1 MVLVTTVDK
10 NQWKYIF
17 PNISVLESYNIKYK
31 YVIFTSCSFTY
42 IRLTSYVSKL
52 TLYHGE
58 IFVERIPNFFTYIG
72 INGELIPNH
81 SWITSCT
88 MDRLIIP
95 YVSSLEKFIYIDVDT
110 LIVSPDI
117 VKIWKQKVSS
127 KGIAAVPNDV
137 DIVKHLI
144 AFSDNS
150 FLLDKVDIPF
160 CTFNAGICVMDAPK
174 LKGGKLIEFAQ
185 ELYERAENNIYI
197 NDEVILNL
205 YDPDYELLDEK
216 YNVKAYHVQENNL
229 EPVDEQIIHFSGDG
243 YKPWNCTREISCPL
257 LKKYYG
263 LWTYHYYS
271 LFNS

>member
-17 PNISVLESYNIKYK
+17 PNVRVLESYNIEYK
-31 YVIFTSCSFTY
+31 YVIFTSCAFTY
-42 IRLTSYVSKL
+42 VRLKSFIS
-52 TLYHGE
+52 TLSLKSGE
-58 IFVERIPNFFTYIG
+58 VLVEQIPSFFSCLG
-72 INGELIPNH
+72 IKNELIPNH

-88 MDRLIIP
+88 MDRLVIP
-95 YVSSLEKFIYIDVDT
+95 YVSELEKFIYIDVDT
-110 LIVSPDI
+110 LIVSPKI
-117 VKIWKQKVSS
+117 VELWNCPVSER
-127 KGIAAVPNDV
+127 GIAAVPNDV

-150 FLLDKVDIPF
+150 FLLDRVEAPY
-160 CTFNAGICVMDAPK
+160 CTFNAGICVIDTAK
-174 LKGGKLIEFAQ
+174 LRQGKLLNFAQ
-185 ELYERAENNIYI
+185 ELYERAEKNIYI

-205 YDPDYELLDEK
+205 YDPWYTIIAEK
-216 YNVKAYHVQENNL
+216 YNVKAYHVQDGGL
-229 EPVDEQIIHFSGDG
+229 EPIDEQIIHFSGDG
-243 YKPWNCTREISCPL
+243 FKPWNKTREIDKPF